1 MKTFSKT
8 TNNNFGFSLIELL
21 VSISILIIIT
31 SISVNSFSMWQ
42 KNENLKQSALVLMSN
57 IQKAQVMSLSG
68 QMHNGSAPDAYG
80 IYFNDTNPTSYTVF
94 ADVDGHYIY
103 DNDGTEIIATYDLLD
118 DVSISNL
125 TPVVSNELTIIFK
138 LPKAQIYINQAITDS
153 VAEIKISHDITSAI
167 KTIKVKRITGQIDM
181 E

>member
-1 MKTFSKT
+1 MKIARKT

-21 VSISILIIIT
+21 VSVSILIIIT

-42 KNENLKQSALVLMSN
+42 KNENLKQSALTLMSN
-57 IQKAQVMSLSG
+57 IQKTQVMSLSG
-68 QMHNGSAPDAYG
+68 QMYNGSVPDSYG
-80 IYFNDTNPTSYTVF
+80 VYFNDTNLTSYIIF
-94 ADVDGHYIY
+94 ADVDGDHIY
-103 DNDGTEIIATYDLLD
+103 DNDGTEMLATYDLLD

-125 TPVVSNELTIIFK
+125 TPVTSNELTIIFK
-138 LPKAQIYINQAITDS
+138 LPKAQIYVNQAIIDS
-153 VAEIKISHDITSAI
+153 QAEIEIIHNITSQL